1 MAEAIAAHQSV
12 HIPKWKKDEIED
24 IKKLITTHSSIGIVG
39 VHGIP
44 SNQLQLMRKN
54 LRGMADLKMCR
65 NTLID
70 RALDESSDDVK
81 KINKYVEDQTALLF
95 TNENPFKLYKILQ
108 KGKTSAPIKAGGISP
123 KDIVV
128 ERGPTSFPPGPIVGE
143 LSGAGI
149 PAGIE
154 GGKVVI
160 RETKTVARKG
170 DVVNAKL
177 ASILARLDIHPVE
190 LGLELRAVYEKG
202 MIYESKLL
210 AVDETQY
217 IANLTFAVQRAFNL
231 SINCAYPAKATI
243 STLLAKAA
251 SQSRNLAINAEL
263 VIPDI
268 IDVLLAK
275 ANAQMLSIARVASQ
289 KDANAIS
296 NKLKEKLAA
305 SPKIEA
311 KPEAAIAAPKETKEE
326 KKKEEP
332 KETDI
337 AAGLGS
343 LFG

>member
-1 MAEAIAAHQSV
+1 MTTEVAHHSI

-24 IKKLITTHSSIGIVG
+24 IKNLITTHSSVGIVG

-44 SNQLQLMRKN
+44 SNQLQVMRKN
-54 LRGMADLKMCR
+54 LRGLADIKMCR
-65 NTLID
+65 NSLID
-70 RALDESSDDVK
+70 RALDESSEEVK
-81 KINKYVEDQTALLF
+81 KIGNYVEDQTALLF
-95 TNENPFKLYKILQ
+95 TNENPFKLYKILDT
-108 KGKTSAPIKAGGISP
+108 GKTQAPIKAGAVSP
-123 KDIVV
+123 KDIVI
-128 ERGPTSFPPGPIVGE
+128 EKGPTSFPPGPIVGE
-143 LSGAGI
+143 LTGAGI

-170 DVVNAKL
+170 DVVEAKL
-177 ASILARLDIHPVE
+177 ASILARLDIRPVD

-217 IANLTFAVQRAFNL
+217 IANLTTAVQRAFNL
-231 SINCAYPAKATI
+231 SINSAYPAKPTI
-243 STLLAKAA
+243 GILLTKAA

-263 VIPDI
+263 IIPDI
-268 IDVLLAK
+268 IDVLLSK
-275 ANAQMLSIARVASQ
+275 ANAQMISLARVASQ
-289 KDANAIS
+289 KDANAIGG
-296 NKLKEKLAA
+296 KLKEKLASA
-305 SPKIEA
+305 PKAEK
-311 KPEAAIAAPKETKEE
+311 KPEAATAEAKAE
-326 KKKEEP
+326 KKKEAP

>member
-1 MAEAIAAHQSV
+1 MSRESV
-12 HIPKWKKDEIED
+12 HHSIHIPKWKTDEIED
-24 IKKLITTHSSIGIVG
+24 IKKLIISYSSVGVVG

-54 LRGMADLKMCR
+54 LRGMADVRMCR
-65 NTLID
+65 NNLIY
-70 RALDESSDDVK
+70 RALDGSSDNIKPVK
-81 KINKYVEDQTALLF
+81 KYVVDQTALLF
-95 TNENPFKLYKILQ
+95 TNENPFKLYKILE
-108 KGKTSAPIKAGGISP
+108 KGKTAAPIKPGGIAP

-128 ERGPTSFPPGPIVGE
+128 QKGPTSFPPGPIVGE
-143 LSGAGI
+143 LQGVGI

-160 RETKTVARKG
+160 RETKTVAKTG

-177 ASILARLDIHPVE
+177 ASILSRLAIHPVE

-210 AVDETQY
+210 SVDETKY
-217 IANLTFAVQRAFNL
+217 RSDLTLAVQRAFNL
-231 SINCAYPAKATI
+231 SVNAAYPAKATI

-251 SQSRNLAINAEL
+251 LQSRNLAINAE
-263 VIPDI
+263 IIMPEI
-268 IDVLLAK
+268 IDVLMAK
-275 ANAQMLSIARVASQ
+275 ANAQMLSLAKAASV

-296 NKLKEKLAA
+296 QKLKEKLASA
-305 SPKIEA
+305 P
-311 KPEAAIAAPKETKEE
+311 AAAAPAAPAAAPAKEVKEE
-326 KKKEEP
+326 KKKEES

>member
-1 MAEAIAAHQSV
+1 MAEAIAAHHSV

-24 IKKLITTHSSIGIVG
+24 IKKLITTHSSVGIVG

-54 LRGMADLKMCR
+54 LRGFAEIKMCR

-70 RALDESSDDVK
+70 RALNESSEDIK
-81 KINKYVEDQTALLF
+81 KINKYLEDQTALLF
-95 TNENPFKLYKILQ
+95 TNENPFKLYKILE
-108 KGKTSAPIKAGGISP
+108 KGKTQAPIKAGAVSP

-128 ERGPTSFPPGPIVGE
+128 EKGPTSFPPGPIVGE

-170 DVVNAKL
+170 NVVDAKL
-177 ASILARLDIHPVE
+177 ASILARLDIRPVE

-231 SINCAYPAKATI
+231 SINSAYPAKVTI

-275 ANAQMLSIARVASQ
+275 ANAQMLSVAHLASQ

-311 KPEAAIAAPKETKEE
+311 KPEAVIAAPKETKEE

>member
-1 MAEAIAAHQSV
+1 MSREDVHHSI
-12 HIPKWKKDEIED
+12 HIPQWKKDEID
-24 IKKLITTHSSIGIVG
+24 NIKKLMTTYSSIGIVG

-54 LRGMADLKMCR
+54 LRGLADVRMCR
-65 NTLID
+65 NNLIF
-70 RALDESSDDVK
+70 RALDESSDDIKQVS
-81 KINKYVEDQTALLF
+81 KYVVDQTALLF
-95 TNENPFKLYKILQ
+95 TNENPFKLYKILE
-108 KGKTSAPIKAGGISP
+108 KGKTAAPIKPGGIAP

-128 ERGPTSFPPGPIVGE
+128 QKGPTSFPPGPIVGE
-143 LSGAGI
+143 LQGSGI

-160 RETKTVARKG
+160 RETKTVAKAG

-177 ASILARLDIHPVE
+177 ASILSRLEIHPVE
-190 LGLELRAVYEKG
+190 LGLDLRAVYEKG

-210 AVDETQY
+210 AVDETKY
-217 IANLTFAVQRAFNL
+217 LSDITFAAQQAFNL
-231 SINCAYPAKATI
+231 SVYAAYPAKATI
-243 STLLAKAA
+243 TTLLAKAA
-251 SQSRNLAINAEL
+251 SQARNLAINAEI
-263 VIPDI
+263 VMPDI

-275 ANAQMLSIARVASQ
+275 ANAQMLSLAKLASA
-289 KDANAIS
+289 KDADAIS
-296 NKLKEKLAA
+296 DRVKEKLAKA
-305 SPKIEA
+305 PVA
-311 KPEAAIAAPKETKEE
+311 AAPAAAKAAPDKEVKEE

>member
-1 MAEAIAAHQSV
+1 MSREGVHYSI
-12 HIPKWKKDEIED
+12 HIPQWKKDEVEN
-24 IKKLITTHSSIGIVG
+24 IKKLITTYSSMGIVG

-54 LRGMADLKMCR
+54 LRGLADVRMYR
-65 NTLID
+65 NNLLY
-70 RALDESSDDVK
+70 RAFDESSEEVK
-81 KINKYVEDQTALLF
+81 PVSKYVVDQTALLF
-95 TNENPFKLYKILQ
+95 TNENPFKLYKMLE
-108 KGKTSAPIKAGGISP
+108 KGKTAAPIKPGGVAP

-128 ERGPTSFPPGPIVGE
+128 NKGPTSFPPGPIVGE
-143 LSGAGI
+143 LQGAGI

-160 RETKTVARKG
+160 RETKTVAKAG

-177 ASILARLDIHPVE
+177 ASILTRLEIHPVE
-190 LGLELRAVYEKG
+190 LGLDLRAVFEKG

-210 AVDETQY
+210 AVDETKY
-217 IANLTFAVQRAFNL
+217 RSDITLAVQRAFNL
-231 SINCAYPAKATI
+231 SINAAYPAKATI

-251 SQSRNLAINAEL
+251 SQSRNLAINAE
-263 VIPDI
+263 IIMPDI

-275 ANAQMLSIARVASQ
+275 ANAQMLSIAKLASA
-289 KDANAIS
+289 KNANAIS
-296 NKLKEKLAA
+296 EKLKEKLAA
-305 SPKIEA
+305 APKAET
-311 KPEAAIAAPKETKEE
+311 KPEAAAAAPSEEE

>member
-1 MAEAIAAHQSV
+1 MPEAAHHSV

-24 IKKLITTHSSIGIVG
+24 IKNLLTSHSSIGIVG
-39 VHGIP
+39 VQGIP

-54 LRGMADLKMCR
+54 LRGLADIKMCR
-65 NTLID
+65 NNLID
-70 RALDESSDDVK
+70 RALNESSEDIR

-95 TNENPFKLYKILQ
+95 TNENPFKLYKILGR
-108 KGKTSAPIKAGGISP
+108 GKTSAPIKPGGISP

-128 ERGPTSFPPGPIVGE
+128 EKGPTSFPPGPIVGE
-143 LSGAGI
+143 LTGAGI

-154 GGKVVI
+154 SGKVVI
-160 RETKTVARKG
+160 RETKTVAKKG
-170 DVVNAKL
+170 DVVGAKL
-177 ASILARLDIHPVE
+177 ASILARLDIRPVE

-231 SINCAYPAKATI
+231 SINSAYPAKATI

-263 VIPDI
+263 AIPEV

-275 ANAQMLSIARVASQ
+275 ANAQMLSLAHLASQ

-305 SPKIEA
+305 SPKIE
-311 KPEAAIAAPKETKEE
+311 KPDAAAVPKETKEE

>member
-1 MAEAIAAHQSV
+1 MTTDVAHHSI

-24 IKKLITTHSSIGIVG
+24 IKNLITTHSSVGIVG

-54 LRGMADLKMCR
+54 LRGLADIKMCR
-65 NTLID
+65 NSLID
-70 RALDESSDDVK
+70 RALDESSEEVK
-81 KINKYVEDQTALLF
+81 KIGNYVVDQTALLF
-95 TNENPFKLYKILQ
+95 TNENPFKLYKILD
-108 KGKTSAPIKAGGISP
+108 KGKTQAPIRAGAVSP
-123 KDIVV
+123 KDIVI
-128 ERGPTSFPPGPIVGE
+128 EKGPTSFPPGPIVGE
-143 LSGAGI
+143 LTGAGI

-177 ASILARLDIHPVE
+177 ASILARLDIRPVD

-217 IANLTFAVQRAFNL
+217 IANLTTAVQRAFNL
-231 SINCAYPAKATI
+231 SINSAYPAKPTI
-243 STLLAKAA
+243 GALLTKAA

-263 VIPDI
+263 IIPDI
-268 IDVLLAK
+268 IDVLLSK
-275 ANAQMLSIARVASQ
+275 ANAQMISLAMVASQ
-289 KDANAIS
+289 KDANAIGG
-296 NKLKEKLAA
+296 KLKEKLAA
-305 SPKIEA
+305 APKEEK
-311 KPEAAIAAPKETKEE
+311 KPEAAPAEAKAE
-326 KKKEEP
+326 KKKEAP

>member
-1 MAEAIAAHQSV
+1 MSREGVHHST
-12 HIPKWKKDEIED
+12 HIPRWKQDEIEE
-24 IKKLITTHSSIGIVG
+24 IKKLITSYSSVGIVG

-44 SNQLQLMRKN
+44 SSQLQLMRKN
-54 LRGMADLKMCR
+54 LRGLADVKMCR
-65 NTLID
+65 NNLIF
-70 RALDESSDDVK
+70 RALDDSSDNIKPVS
-81 KINKYVEDQTALLF
+81 KYVVDQTALLF
-95 TNENPFKLYKILQ
+95 TNENPFKLYRILE
-108 KGKTSAPIKAGGISP
+108 KGKTAAPIKPGGIAP
-123 KDIVV
+123 KEIVV
-128 ERGPTSFPPGPIVGE
+128 HKGPTSFPPGPIVGE
-143 LSGAGI
+143 LQGAGI

-160 RETKTVARKG
+160 RETKTVAKAG

-177 ASILARLDIHPVE
+177 ASILSRLEIHPVE

-210 AVDETQY
+210 AVDETKY
-217 IANLTFAVQRAFNL
+217 RSDIILAVQRAFNL
-231 SINCAYPAKATI
+231 SINVAYPAKATI
-243 STLLAKAA
+243 RTLLAKAA
-251 SQSRNLAINAEL
+251 SQSRNLAINAE
-263 VIPDI
+263 IIMPEI

-275 ANAQMLSIARVASQ
+275 ANAQMLSLAKLASA

-296 NKLKEKLAA
+296 EKLKEKLAA
-305 SPKIEA
+305 VPKA
-311 KPEAAIAAPKETKEE
+311 VQKPEAAAAASPKEE